1 MHFHISSYSVSLCI
15 VDHFNGNIIFPL
27 HLLQKCNW
35 ITFTKQVVDP
45 ESYKGDTSAMSWII
59 STIYR
64 ENLEVNEA
72 IAEQAIMLD
81 QNNQF
86 RWQFFFF
93 SCSFQF
99 PFSAFFVVVK

>member
-1 MHFHISSYSVSLCI
+1 
-15 VDHFNGNIIFPL
+15 
-27 HLLQKCNW
+27 
-35 ITFTKQVVDP
+35 
-45 ESYKGDTSAMSWII
+45 MSWII

-86 RWQFFFF
+86 RWQVFF
-93 SCSFQF
+93 SCSLQF

>member
-1 MHFHISSYSVSLCI
+1 MHFHLSSYSVSLCI

-86 RWQFFFF
+86 RWQFFF